1 MAMNA
6 STLGALMKSK
16 LDTAIGAAL
25 GDDDTNRDAICTALA
40 EAVVEHLAA
49 NADVRIT
56 SSTAGL
62 QRDPATSDPTLAP
75 ASDVVISGALE

>member
-6 STLGALMKSK
+6 SALGALMKTK
-16 LDTAIGAAL
+16 LDAEIGAVT
-25 GDDDTNRDAICTALA
+25 GDQDTDRSAICTALA
-40 EAVVEHLAA
+40 EAIVEHLAA
-49 NADVRIT
+49 HADVRIT

-75 ASDVVISGALE
+75 SSDVVIAGALE